1 MMLHEGLRVIR
12 KFNFLSSRPLPGRG
26 DLAPPAA
33 ALRPPLR
40 AFDVHSRA
48 PNENEQEGCNQLR
61 FLVKLAL
68 VMKLFSEF
76 TDLSALY
83 PALQH
88 AVRIVFILIAAY
100 ISTRIIAKWVPRLRT
115 RLVEQ
120 MTRRAG
126 PDVELEKRAATL
138 GGIFRKTINV
148 CVWLLALVMVLREAG
163 FDIGPLLA
171 GAGVVGIAV
180 GFGAQNL
187 VRDVASGIFL
197 LLENRVQ
204 VNDVAVINGT
214 GGLVEAINLR
224 TITLRGLDGTLHV
237 FTNGSIN
244 TLSNMTHSYS
254 YYVFD
259 IGVAYKEDT
268 DRVVKVL
275 ASIADEMM
283 REDEYKSC
291 ILEPLEVL
299 GVDKFADSAVII
311 KVRIKTAPIKQWL
324 VGREMNRRIKKKF
337 DELGIEIPFPHVS
350 LYFGEA
356 SKPVSLSLKE
366 LDREQL
372 KVAIREVLEE
382 SKR

>member
-1 MMLHEGLRVIR
+1 
-12 KFNFLSSRPLPGRG
+12 
-26 DLAPPAA
+26 
-33 ALRPPLR
+33 
-40 AFDVHSRA
+40 
-48 PNENEQEGCNQLR
+48 
-61 FLVKLAL
+61 
-68 VMKLFSEF
+68 MKLFSEF

-88 AVRIVFILIAAY
+88 AVRIVVILIAAY
-100 ISTRIIAKWVPRLRT
+100 ISTRIIAKWVPRLRK

-204 VNDVAVINGT
+204 INDVAIINGT

-372 KVAIREVLEE
+372 KVLIREVLEE
-382 SKR
+382 SKKQP